1 MNISRAVP
9 LTALLLGGSL
19 AATLEQ
25 RHTHVTQVMRA
36 MKMTPV
42 TCPVSTLKNLNFDI
56 LCSKSDLSPQEFQQ
70 AWMGAVS
77 SSKAV
82 SLPARTR
89 SPWDHS
95 SGLTSATLEL
105 SDGDFYLISYFAS
118 TGEVTVSWM
127 KKTNGSRKLDPNR
140 TLASAPAGKPAA
152 TFNASTLMKIPGAT
166 LASLL
171 NAKAPRTRTGPLT
184 AQFVTVTSR
193 GLKGPV
199 QVQKTRMMDVT
210 EAGGKRIETLSG
222 SAVTTFD
229 REGRAV
235 AYVRSDEAGKPISE
249 TRYRF
254 QDGRLVERTDKFG
267 GKTTKISFAYVNGV
281 LTAGTTTNSQNQLVE
296 ATRYEAFPN
305 GFAATTTT
313 GGAVV
318 KKEYFLQDS
327 EGRMIRSEQTTPK
340 EWSIKTWTYAGA
352 VLRGRTTADP
362 VYVTKTTITPTEE
375 RYESTFLSDTSVYV
389 TKKEQPDRYGNPTV
403 LRMFQEAR
411 GALKSNLKEVSVAYE
426 TLEYFN

>member
-1 MNISRAVP
+1 
-9 LTALLLGGSL
+9 
-19 AATLEQ
+19 
-25 RHTHVTQVMRA
+25 
-36 MKMTPV
+36 
-42 TCPVSTLKNLNFDI
+42 
-56 LCSKSDLSPQEFQQ
+56 
-70 AWMGAVS
+70 
-77 SSKAV
+77 
-82 SLPARTR
+82 
-89 SPWDHS
+89 
-95 SGLTSATLEL
+95 
-105 SDGDFYLISYFAS
+105 
-118 TGEVTVSWM
+118 
-127 KKTNGSRKLDPNR
+127 
-140 TLASAPAGKPAA
+140 
-152 TFNASTLMKIPGAT
+152 
-166 LASLL
+166 
-171 NAKAPRTRTGPLT
+171 
-184 AQFVTVTSR
+184 
-193 GLKGPV
+193 
-199 QVQKTRMMDVT
+199 MMDVT